1 MKIIEN
7 IAKWICRT
15 LTRDQVLSI
24 IEILNDF
31 LYDPDIQFKNAKPAH
46 PNYRKFEVDPEPP
59 LDVPE
64 IRTSQLDFRKIIKD
78 KKIKPVANRG
88 DNKTEK
94 HIRCPHCNASHNYI
108 YKNNGKRQNTQYQCK
123 VCKNTFCST
132 PKISVTKFLCP
143 ICGKALYKWKTRP
156 LVTLYK
162 CGNDKCQ
169 RYIDNLNK
177 LSDEEKILQKQKTSQ
192 FKLRYIYRDYKINLK
207 NILSDQFKTPLQK
220 LGKFTYSLNTIGLVL
235 TFYITLQQ
243 SSRMTAFALR
253 GIFGIKISHTSVTR
267 IAKAASA
274 ICHQYNLKYIP
285 KVKGAQAADETYI
298 KVLGKHHYTWLSVS
312 EYRSIITSYQVSDN
326 RGEIPAINTLVRA
339 NDKHQK
345 ELDDEALS
353 LIVDGN
359 PSYQA
364 AATFLKKE
372 GINIDLKKV
381 IGLENKDNVSALF
394 RYLKN
399 IIERVNRTYKH
410 YAHNCFQNIDG
421 AASHLALAVTNYNF
435 IRLHSSLGY
444 KTPVCNNKLDCIELI
459 QDKWVHILNNIN
471 L

>member
-7 IAKWICRT
+7 IAKWICRK
-15 LTRDQVLSI
+15 LTREQVVSI
-24 IEILNDF
+24 IELLNHYLDDDF
-31 LYDPDIQFKNAKPAH
+31 SEFKKAKPNH

-59 LDVPE
+59 LVAPE
-64 IRTSQLDFRKIIKD
+64 IKKTKLDFRKIVKD
-78 KKIKPVANRG
+78 KNIKPIANRS

-94 HIRCPHCNASHNYI
+94 HIRCPHCNATHNYI
-108 YKNNGKRQNTQYQCK
+108 YKNNGKRKNTQYQCK
-123 VCKNTFCST
+123 VCNNTFCST
-132 PKISVTKFLCP
+132 PKISVTKFFCP
-143 ICGKALYKWKTRP
+143 ICGKALYKWKRRT

-162 CGNDKCQ
+162 CGNDNCQ

-177 LSDEEKILQKQKTSQ
+177 LSDEEKSLQKQKPSQ
-192 FKLRYIYRDYKINLK
+192 FKLRYIYRDYRINLK
-207 NILSDQFKTPLQK
+207 KILTDEIKTPLQK
-220 LGKFTYSLNTIGLVL
+220 LDKFKYSLNTIGLVL

-285 KVKGAQAADETYI
+285 KIKTAQAADETYI

-312 EYRSIITSYQVSDN
+312 EFRSIITSYQVSDN
-326 RGEIPAINTLVRA
+326 RGEISAIKTLIMA
-339 NDKHQK
+339 DQKHDKSHDN
-345 ELDDEALS
+345 ETLS

-364 AATFLKKE
+364 AATFLKTQ

-381 IGLENKDNVSALF
+381 IGLENKDNVSTLF

-399 IIERVNRTYKH
+399 TIERVNRTYKH

-421 AASHLALAVTNYNF
+421 ASSHLALAVTNYNF
-435 IRLHSSLGY
+435 IRPHSSLGY
-444 KTPVCNNKLDCIELI
+444 KAPIINENLDHIDLI
-459 QDKWVHILNNIN
+459 QNKGVAILNQDHC
-471 L
+471 